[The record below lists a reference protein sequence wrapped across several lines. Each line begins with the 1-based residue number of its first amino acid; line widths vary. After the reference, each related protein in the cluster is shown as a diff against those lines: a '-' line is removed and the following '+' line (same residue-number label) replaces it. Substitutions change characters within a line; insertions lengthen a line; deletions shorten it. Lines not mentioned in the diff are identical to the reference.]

1 MNSLTSLHIYEN
13 TLDTTYALVK
23 TIDTGDTVD
32 GLFATSDG
40 SYVIVGQTSGSFKIY
55 DRNSNYSLFQSIDD
69 SIDRITSISMT
80 KDLKTLAVG
89 GYDQKFRIYAF
100 NGTSF
105 NFKE

>member
-1 MNSLTSLHIYEN
+1 MNSLEYLHIYEDTFN
-13 TLDTTYALVK
+13 STYTLIK
-23 TIDTGDTVD
+23 TIDTGDIID

-69 SIDRITSISMT
+69 SIDRITSISIT
-80 KDLKTLAVG
+80 KDLKMLAVG